1 MALVELIFMATGLLA
16 ALLIAAGGGGA
27 FAATIDVPADQ
38 PTIQAAITAA
48 AASGDTIQVAAG
60 TYTENL
66 V

>member
-1 MALVELIFMATGLLA
+1 MRLLATAIFAVAMATG
-16 ALLIAAGGGGA
+16 GVQ
-27 FAATIDVPADQ
+27 AATLNVGPGQ
-38 PTIQAAITAA
+38 TYTTIQSAIDAA